1 MKVKIGFYCTKEK
14 KTYKAGD
21 TYTGNRKDL
30 SSFMEKV
37 IKTIKNKN
45 AAPKTNKK

>member
-1 MKVKIGFYCTKEK
+1 MKVKIGFYCTQEK
-14 KTYKAGD
+14 KSYKPGD
-21 TYTGNRKDL
+21 EYKGKRKDL

-37 IKTIKNKN
+37 VKKTRNKN